1 MPTVT
6 EGDCMVSLADK
17 LGMQDYHT
25 LYDDAVNAELKKTR
39 PNPNQLAVGDE
50 VQEPKDKGK
59 AFDKAVDKTHVFVV
73 KAKKL
78 PKLRIV
84 LVDSD
89 DKPLAGKAWK
99 LTAPKAASGTT
110 KKDGLIE
117 VTDFPPQDKAGTL
130 EVTWQVT
137 KAKPAAAAPAE
148 PAITKPV
155 YPRPIK
161 ASEFTEDAIPAPTA
175 ANDVMQYTL
184 KIGSLGPIDLDSGVR
199 ARLHNLGYNVAP
211 YSDAT
216 PTKKAVEAFQRGR
229 LGQKTPSG
237 VIADVRGKV
246 RDKHDKP

>member
-25 LYDDAVNAELKKTR
+25 LYDDAVNAALKKAR

-50 VQEPKDKGK
+50 VEEPKDKGK
-59 AFDKAVDKTHVFVV
+59 AHDKVVDKTHVFVV

-99 LTAPKAASGTT
+99 MTAPKAVSGTT

-130 EVTWQVT
+130 EVTWQET
-137 KAKPAAAAPAE
+137 KAKPAAVAAAE

-161 ASEFTEDAIPAPTA
+161 ASEFTDDAVAGPTA
-175 ANDVMQYTL
+175 ANDVVQFTL
-184 KIGSLGPIDLDSGVR
+184 RIGSLGPAELDSGVR
-199 ARLHNLGYNVAP
+199 ARLHNLGYNVFP
-211 YSDAT
+211 YSDAAA
-216 PTKKAVEAFQRGR
+216 TKKAVEAFQRGW

-237 VIADVRGKV
+237 VIGDVRGKAES
-246 RDKHDKP
+246 KHDKP

>member
-1 MPTVT
+1 
-6 EGDCMVSLADK
+6 MVSLADK

-25 LYDDAVNAELKKTR
+25 LYDDAVNAALKKTR

-50 VQEPKDKGK
+50 VEEPKDKGK
-59 AFDKAVDKTHVFVV
+59 AFAKPVDKTHVFVV

-84 LVDSD
+84 MVDSD

-117 VTDFPPQDKAGTL
+117 VPDFPPQDKAGAL
-130 EVTWQVT
+130 EVTWQQT
-137 KAKPAAAAPAE
+137 KAKPAAAAVADP
-148 PAITKPV
+148 PITKPV

-161 ASEFTEDAIPAPTA
+161 ASEFTDDAVPAPTA
-175 ANDVMQYTL
+175 ANDVMQFTL
-184 KIGSLGPIDLDSGVR
+184 KIGSLGHFELDSGAR
-199 ARLHNLGYNVAP
+199 ARLHNLGYNVLP
-211 YSDAT
+211 YSDANV
-216 PTKKAVEAFQRGR
+216 TKKAVEAFQRGR
-229 LGQKTPSG
+229 LNQKTPSG
-237 VIADVRGKV
+237 VIAEIHGKA